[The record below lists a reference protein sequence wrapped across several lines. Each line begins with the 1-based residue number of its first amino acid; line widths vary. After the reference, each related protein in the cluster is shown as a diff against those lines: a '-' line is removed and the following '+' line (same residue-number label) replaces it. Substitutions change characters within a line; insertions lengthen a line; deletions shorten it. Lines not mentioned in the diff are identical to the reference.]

1 MKDSKEVSST
11 QPNHQ
16 SAHNVDENISYYDNT
31 SFTARSKNID
41 TDITNDVYFTV
52 EKSAD
57 VSSQV
62 NGFDTSWMILD
73 GKKYADSSSENDS
86 IDIDAYSSKITKDN
100 DVLQC
105 FSCNYYRKL
114 PRYPII
120 CTFIV
125 ALIIVACVAIYYTWM
140 DKSRSMIEK
149 RNETGK
155 NDK

>member
-1 MKDSKEVSST
+1 MKNSKEVSSA

-16 SAHNVDENISYYDNT
+16 SHHQNRSYYDNT
-31 SFTARSKNID
+31 SFEATSKSVN

-140 DKSRSMIEK
+140 DKTKSMIEK